1 MSRWKI
7 TDAPAFSTLIN
18 FIKQTKAA
26 SDANASDVA
35 SLQEDIQGLATQTT
49 QMFAEV
55 DTALS
60 DMDNEKLDKTNEV
73 AASIP
78 ANGWQSDTSVSDYP
92 YYYDLA
98 VTELTAN
105 DRASV
110 IIAPTSVKTA
120 VSCGICPTC
129 ESFAG
134 KIRIRSVQVPSST
147 VAVCYRIEKG
157 MV

>member
-1 MSRWKI
+1 MSKWKI

-18 FIKQTKAA
+18 FIKQTKKA

-35 SLQEDIQGLATQTT
+35 GLQEDIQGLATQTT
-49 QMFAEV
+49 QMFSEV
-55 DTALS
+55 DAALS
-60 DMDNEKLDKTNEV
+60 EMDSEKLDKTNEV
-73 AASIP
+73 SVSISASD
-78 ANGWQSDTSVSDYP
+78 WKSDTSVGDYP

-98 VTELTAN
+98 VTGLTAK
-105 DRASV
+105 DKASV

-129 ESFAG
+129 ESLAG
-134 KIRIRSVQVPSST
+134 KIRIRSEKAPSAA
-147 VAVCYRIEKG
+147 VAVRYWIEKG